1 MNGPNRGVLVSKIE
15 FYRGVSVWNTT
26 VTDMEVT
33 YHERMAEIEELHAA
47 APWGDGT
54 EGLAF
59 HRSYLGDGAPT
70 TLLDNGKHTIR
81 QLADLGPRVRKGV
94 ENLVGTDTAIAEN
107 VRNSVR
113 EV

>member
-1 MNGPNRGVLVSKIE
+1 M
-15 FYRGVSVWNTT
+15 
-26 VTDMEVT
+26 
-33 YHERMAEIEELHAA
+33 
-47 APWGDGT
+47 
-54 EGLAF
+54 
-59 HRSYLGDGAPT
+59 
-70 TLLDNGKHTIR
+70 LDNGKHTIR